1 MMQIIQTYPVGQC
14 SGGPY
19 LKRDAYNLPY
29 SILTPK
35 CPTFLKFSKF
45 KVFLLDTIL
54 TLGHFVYLH
63 DYLTVSG

>member
-1 MMQIIQTYPVGQC
+1 MKDEAYPRTKAASNFLNAKHHYPDTVRIMMQIIQTYPVGQC

-35 CPTFLKFSKF
+35 CPTF
-45 KVFLLDTIL
+45 
-54 TLGHFVYLH
+54 
-63 DYLTVSG
+63 